1 VLEQLKME
9 HSDNIPDRFNEVCF
23 TLSREDILKLDEADN
38 GPINNVISRI
48 NRHCFGVKL
57 FDDEKG
63 VAAEMFY
70 INYDN
75 ELKGDIICLDLND
88 PDYFQLLLRFCIML
102 SNDYDDIDAINAF
115 NIFQTKLRSFLEKRG
130 FSTTTSLELKRFRG
144 QHAVIMGTSP
154 RGIKNIIVIDR
165 VEFYRDFFNNNFDT
179 DPVTDKEYVYLMLN
193 DDTSFIKIGTS
204 KKPRYREKT
213 LHSQEP
219 NIHIIALWCC
229 SKVIEKELHKKF
241 DNKRVRGEWFRLTFA
256 DLKEIEDFMTLRTS
270 NCD

>member
-1 VLEQLKME
+1 ME
-9 HSDNIPDRFNEVCF
+9 HSDNIPDRFNEVSF
-23 TLSREDILKLDEADN
+23 TLSREDIVKFDQEDN

-63 VAAEMFY
+63 LATEMFY
-70 INYDN
+70 INNDN

-88 PDYFQLLLRFCIML
+88 PDYFQLLLRFCSML

-115 NIFQTKLRSFLEKRG
+115 NILQTRLRSFLEKRG
-130 FSTTTSLELKRFRG
+130 FKTTTTLELKQFRG
-144 QHAVIMGTSP
+144 QHAVIMCTSP
-154 RGIKNIIVIDR
+154 RGIKNITLIDR
-165 VEFYRDFFNNNFDT
+165 VEFYRDFFNNNFDAAQV
-179 DPVTDKEYVYLMLN
+179 PDKEYVYLMVN

-204 KKPRYREKT
+204 KNPGYREKT

-229 SKVIEKELHKKF
+229 SKAIEKELHKKF
-241 DNKRVRGEWFRLTFA
+241 DSKRVRGEWFRLTFA
-256 DLKEIEDFMTLRTS
+256 ELKEIEDFMTLRTS
-270 NCD
+270 NSS

>member
-1 VLEQLKME
+1 ME
-9 HSDNIPDRFNEVCF
+9 HSDNIPNRFNEVSF
-23 TLSREDILKLDEADN
+23 TLSREDILKLDKADN

-48 NRHCFGVKL
+48 NRHCLGVKL

-63 VAAEMFY
+63 VATEMFY

-75 ELKGDIICLDLND
+75 ELKGDIIYLDLND

-130 FSTTTSLELKRFRG
+130 FTTTTSIELKRFWG
-144 QHAVIMGTSP
+144 HHAVIMGTSL
-154 RGIKNIIVIDR
+154 RGIKNITLIDR
-165 VEFYRDFFNNNFDT
+165 VEFYRDFFNNNFDRT
-179 DPVTDKEYVYLMLN
+179 QIVDKEYVYLMLN

-204 KKPRYREKT
+204 KKPGYREKT

-219 NIHIIALWCC
+219 KIHIIALWCC
-229 SKVIEKELHKKF
+229 SKAIEKELHKKF
-241 DNKRVRGEWFRLTFA
+241 DNKRVRGEWFRLTFS

-270 NCD
+270 NSS